1 MKNYLSQT
9 WDLGI
14 AMGELA
20 SSALL
25 ILFILIARNIFN
37 KQKNK
42 FALSI
47 GLIVFVSTLIGWAI
61 GSAFKG
67 SGHGLSLLT
76 PIMPFLLS
84 YHYDEYH
91 ALGFIIGFQ
100 IIGSVIGFC
109 LYLVYKFLMDEKPR
123 KIENENQTFKSSIA
137 KNLVFQPLVV
147 ISLLGIAILD
157 FTAYNTGM
165 ILNALALGSAIALI
179 SLLTQNIGFVMFSPL
194 ISIAVIAESII
205 DKQNW
210 KRLLLNFLIEISLQI
225 LFAILVIVAD
235 VALLEHREVR

>member
-1 MKNYLSQT
+1 
-9 WDLGI
+9 
-14 AMGELA
+14 MGELA
-20 SSALL
+20 SSTLL
-25 ILFILIARNIFN
+25 ILFILIARNIFI

-47 GLIVFVSTLIGWAI
+47 GVIVFVSTLIGWAV

-84 YHYDEYH
+84 YHFDEYH

-100 IIGSVIGFC
+100 IIGSIMGFG
-109 LYLVYKFLMDEKPR
+109 LYLVYKFFMDQKPE
-123 KIENENQTFKSSIA
+123 KIEMENQTLKSSIA

-147 ISLLGIAILD
+147 ISLLGISILD

-165 ILNALALGSAIALI
+165 ILNAFAIASAIALI

-194 ISIAVIAESII
+194 ISIAVIIEGII
-205 DKQNW
+205 DKQGW
-210 KRLLLNFLIEISLQI
+210 KKPLANFLIELSLQI
-225 LFAILVIVAD
+225 LFVMLVIISD